1 MRPASGLP
9 KTGRGRQTPQPD
21 GFYTPDPPVH
31 PATDAHGGVQV
42 SFAGEDG
49 RTRIYSFATLPLPG
63 MHADLASAFAERI
76 GPTGGRRTL
85 ASANIT
91 WGAVSRMLRFLAD
104 LPRPPRNLPTLTRS
118 HLERLRRHRLLT
130 SQELPVVNEM
140 TELFLLLQRADQ
152 QRLHPDVREL
162 VHQRGHHVGHHGR
175 QAGLPGYSDREY
187 DQIVRAARRRVVQI
201 RDRIRAGERLVTL
214 AETDPGSLT
223 TDERDTAGWLVE
235 MARTG
240 VVPNHF
246 RKGTGWPHG
255 NLVDSSERFNA
266 AQHLFL
272 TPEDLVPLMVL
283 GVALT
288 ERNPETVKELPAQH
302 RVLEGRAVAVGITK
316 RRRGKALS
324 RATLHWEIGPDSRQ
338 LRTPGGFYLL
348 VHELTSRSRVFSGTD
363 SLWSVWTGRGAN
375 GHAAPFA
382 DSLSRV
388 LSLSRW
394 AASEGLTADTPD
406 GGQPRPLTL
415 RLDRLKTAAEARR
428 AKAVGGHLPSTATTN
443 TMDVSYLHYLR
454 NDPVIREWA
463 EDIID
468 AALAD
473 AEESSRTFQL
483 RVHGLEIHNRFTT
496 DPDGAARE
504 LGTTTAK
511 LEQALAGSLDTMVA
525 SCLDI
530 DHSPFGNGRCD
541 ASFLTCLRCPNALVL
556 QRHLPMLYALL
567 DHLQAQ
573 LDRMTVQDW
582 CRAHGVTWLII
593 TRLILPRFSPAQQ
606 QAAKRDKP
614 TDTPAD
620 LLNLLDGP
628 REER

>member
-140 TELFLLLQRADQ
+140 TELFLLLQRAD
-152 QRLHPDVREL
+152 
-162 VHQRGHHVGHHGR
+162 
-175 QAGLPGYSDREY
+175 REY

-316 RRRGKALS
+316 RRRGKA
-324 RATLHWEIGPDSRQ
+324 
-338 LRTPGGFYLL
+338 
-348 VHELTSRSRVFSGTD
+348 
-363 SLWSVWTGRGAN
+363 
-375 GHAAPFA
+375 
-382 DSLSRV
+382 LSRV

>member
-324 RATLHWEIGPDSRQ
+324 R
-338 LRTPGGFYLL
+338 
-348 VHELTSRSRVFSGTD
+348 
-363 SLWSVWTGRGAN
+363 
-375 GHAAPFA
+375 
-382 DSLSRV
+382 V